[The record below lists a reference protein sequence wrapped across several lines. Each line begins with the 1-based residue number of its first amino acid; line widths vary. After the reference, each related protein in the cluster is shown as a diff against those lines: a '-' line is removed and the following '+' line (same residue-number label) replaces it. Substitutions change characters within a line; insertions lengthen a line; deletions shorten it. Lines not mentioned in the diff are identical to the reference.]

1 VCQFCKKTGPT
12 VIRCWKRFYRNFS
25 REDKVANNAEGP
37 GYNVDTAWYSD
48 TRATDHITSELDKI
62 VVHEKYVDQE

>member
-1 VCQFCKKTGPT
+1 
-12 VIRCWKRFYRNFS
+12 
-25 REDKVANNAEGP
+25 VANNAEGP

-62 VVHEKYVDQE
+62 VVHEKYMGQE